1 MRHILLATLALVS
14 VQALAQ
20 QPSEDRVLF
29 TGHHGTILSTG
40 LEDPRYLLSF
50 PATQRLVL
58 RTARERQISAV
69 EAQRALEGLP
79 FRLEH
84 LEAAGILKRDGEN
97 YRIAYMVLSA
107 DDERAM
113 YEVSLT
119 YGPSLADAFIA
130 EAERYRQ
137 VFSRYPH
144 AELRSDLAFVTVAGY
159 TLNWDGLR
167 IGTELGMRAQP
178 VSRGNGDRYLLY
190 SKEPGRK
197 GDVTGFYWGS
207 HSSNPVGN
215 IRLSTFGD
223 SRSQPRIGGLPDIYF
238 GVTDGIEA
246 FKTRPELVA
255 ATTSQIDSAM
265 DDVLRL
271 DGAIML
277 ALRDGP
283 KTARELQQLTGGSE
297 LHVSRAIDVLVA
309 SSICA
314 SRTGRNDTRPQC
326 WRSRKP
332 IARCWMTHGNWD
344 AKSSRNGWR
353 VTTRR
358 SGKIWRAST
367 FRKPAS
373 TSRRHSARSGTTCSA
388 PPRKHSRSG
397 SSTPTHEDP
406 TVRTS
411 GSCRSCS
418 RRILRRCLEQCY
430 SSGMKVLPDNWRW
443 IVLAILVA
451 LAGCDPGV
459 QSESQTLY
467 DSVSY
472 GNAANQERLKQA
484 RSSAGIPFE
493 VVTEQRGQEFIRWEA
508 RYSAQVERVKDSIF
522 LPSARS
528 IHFDPA
534 RQSAYDDPPTR

>member
-309 SSICA
+309 SSYL
-314 SRTGRNDTRPQC
+314 
-326 WRSRKP
+326 RKP
-332 IARCWMTHGNWD
+332 D
-344 AKSSRNGWR
+344 
-353 VTTRR
+353 
-358 SGKIWRAST
+358 RA
-367 FRKPAS
+367 
-373 TSRRHSARSGTTCSA
+373 
-388 PPRKHSRSG
+388 
-397 SSTPTHEDP
+397 
-406 TVRTS
+406 
-411 GSCRSCS
+411 
-418 RRILRRCLEQCY
+418 Q
-430 SSGMKVLPDNWRW
+430 
-443 IVLAILVA
+443 
-451 LAGCDPGV
+451 
-459 QSESQTLY
+459 
-467 DSVSY
+467 
-472 GNAANQERLKQA
+472 
-484 RSSAGIPFE
+484 
-493 VVTEQRGQEFIRWEA
+493 
-508 RYSAQVERVKDSIF
+508 RYSATVLALTEADRAMLDDARKLGREIVTQWLASNYPKIRKDLAGLDVSKAGVDFTQTFSEVWHYVFGSATKALAERKF
-522 LPSARS
+522 YT
-528 IHFDPA
+528 DPRGPDRA
-534 RQSAYDDPPTR
+534 HVGFVPVVFKADLASMP